1 MSLYKLWYFN
11 AREQSE
17 VIRLIFAAAGVRYED
32 FRFEHV
38 DWPKFKPQTP
48 FGKVPMLEIKDSE
61 INNVKILSQSNA
73 ICRYLANQFNLNGKT
88 NLEKAEI
95 DMFID
100 QLKDVFFELVKI
112 YSEANV
118 EIQKAKFNDY
128 YHNLVR
134 AFIDS
139 LEKKLASNNNDY
151 LVGDSFT
158 WLDLA
163 IIGAWD
169 WIWLHDPAEANI
181 LSEYKLVNEH
191 NKKIRALP
199 NISNWLES
207 RPKTVR

>member
-11 AREQSE
+11 ARGQSE